1 METALVASQSQFY
14 HQTRIPSTYAR
25 WWKHFY
31 ENKLA
36 FIALVIFVSM
46 CLVAIFANFLAPYDP
61 TLSFTDA
68 IHKPPSW
75 YDAGDTQFLLGT
87 DYIGRDIFSRLVFG
101 ARLSLSLAGAV
112 VLLSASAG
120 IFLGVVSAFANSWI
134 DALIMRVMDFILA
147 LPSLLLAVVIVAVIG
162 RGLPNAIYAVAIV
175 LIPHFVLA
183 TRTAIKHEIL
193 KEYVTAMRLDGA
205 SKTRLFYHCILPNI
219 LPPIIIQLTLAFSTA
234 ILEIASLGFLG
245 LGAQAPHPE
254 WGTILSESHNDI
266 LFASWTVTLPGL
278 AIFFTLLSI
287 NLVGDGLRDAM
298 DLEKNK

>member
-1 METALVASQSQFY
+1 MASQSQFY
-14 HQTRIPSTYAR
+14 HQTKIPSIYAR
-25 WWKHFY
+25 WWQHFY

-36 FIALVIFVSM
+36 FIALIIFVLI
-46 CLVAIFANFLAPYDP
+46 CLVAVFANFLAPYDP
-61 TLSFTDA
+61 AHSFTDA
-68 IHKPPSW
+68 IHTPPSW
-75 YDAGDTQFLLGT
+75 YDQGKIQFLLGT

-120 IFLGVVSAFANSWI
+120 IFLGVISSFANVWI
-134 DALIMRVMDFILA
+134 DALIMRIMDFILA

-175 LIPHFVLA
+175 LIPHFVLI

-193 KEYVTAMRLDGA
+193 KDYVVAMQLDGA
-205 SKTRLFYHCILPNI
+205 SKSRIFYHSILPNI
-219 LPPIIIQLTLAFSTA
+219 FPPIIIQLTLAFSTA

-245 LGAQAPHPE
+245 LGAQAPRPE

-266 LFASWTVTLPGL
+266 MFASWTVTLPGL

>member
-1 METALVASQSQFY
+1 MTSQSQFY

-25 WWKHFY
+25 WWGHFY
-31 ENKLA
+31 DNKFSLMA
-36 FIALVIFVSM
+36 LIVFIFI
-46 CLVAIFANFLAPYDP
+46 CLVAVFADFLAPYDP
-61 TLSFTDA
+61 THTFIDA

-75 YDAGDTQFLLGT
+75 YDLGDTRFLLGT

-112 VLLSASAG
+112 VLLSASSG
-120 IFLGVVSAFANSWI
+120 IFLGVLSSFANPWL
-134 DALIMRVMDFILA
+134 DALMMRVMDFILA

-175 LIPHFVLA
+175 LVPHFVLI
-183 TRTAIKHEIL
+183 TRSAIKHEIP

-205 SKTRLFYHCILPNI
+205 SKTRLFYHSILPNI

-266 LFASWTVTLPGL
+266 MFASWTVTLPGL

-287 NLVGDGLRDAM
+287 NLIGDGLRDAM
-298 DLEKNK
+298 DLEQK